1 MYLNLMHHVAIQS
14 NFHLIIFCIEH
25 VSRTAHTFE
34 LYTIV
39 LFVRYLL
46 NTLFIYTVDSFIQIS
61 ENHLRLQ
68 YCRFANFLL
77 TVSVPSLYTFP

>member
-1 MYLNLMHHVAIQS
+1 MHHVAIQS
-14 NFHLIIFCIEH
+14 NSHLIKNECIEH
-25 VSRTAHTFE
+25 VSRTTAHTFE
-34 LYTIV
+34 LCTIV